1 MIFAQAVSERKGEPM
16 IRVKY
21 TINFETDE
29 RLTEDEENELIN
41 YVSQFGDEINL
52 DDDGVVLS
60 GERRTDD

>member
-1 MIFAQAVSERKGEPM
+1 M
-16 IRVKY
+16 KY

-41 YVSQFGDEINL
+41 YVNQFGNEITL

-60 GERRTDD
+60 GERRADG